1 MKPWNSK
8 IWNGIDDVEVTDEHI
23 SCAIRAMS
31 RHNNGTE
38 PKAGQFETLMLTATV
53 IAYLRALR
61 DRGTR
66 GSLLA
71 RVVCEE
77 LPVDVQHWM
86 IEAHG
91 LIDPFNDNYER
102 ETREHQRR
110 AAEKAERA
118 VAAKARRE
126 AKRAAEIE
134 TAVQK
139 RLAAVA

>member
-31 RHNNGTE
+31 RHSTGTE
-38 PKAGQFETLMLTATV
+38 GKTGQFETLMLTATV
-53 IAYLRALR
+53 IAYLRALQ

-110 AAEKAERA
+110 EAEKAERA

-134 TAVQK
+134 AEVQK